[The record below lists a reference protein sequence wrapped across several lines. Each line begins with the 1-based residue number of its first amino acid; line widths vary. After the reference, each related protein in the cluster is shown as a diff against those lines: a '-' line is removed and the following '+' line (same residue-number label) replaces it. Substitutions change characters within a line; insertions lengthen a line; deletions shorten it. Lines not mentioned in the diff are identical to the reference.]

1 MVAIVMLKVGREK
14 NTEFHSIVIDFCKML
29 YLANLM
35 RTVEAEISEIFQF
48 KWKSMRQV
56 WV

>member
-14 NTEFHSIVIDFCKML
+14 NTKFHSIVIDFCKML

>member
-14 NTEFHSIVIDFCKML
+14 NTEFHSVVIDFCKML